1 MQFIVTMITLCS
13 ACSVVFDGCFIGV
26 QL

>member
-1 MQFIVTMITLCS
+1 MIPLGY
-13 ACSVVFDGCFIGV
+13 ACSVVFVGCFIGV